1 MALQQEVSRLTGIIA
16 EDLVVIDFGEH
27 EGKSVLEIADTEPEF
42 YEYLIN
48 KREEGNFSIRRTK
61 DKIFRLYVQ
70 GRMLN

>member
-1 MALQQEVSRLTGIIA
+1 MALQQEVSPLTGIIA

-27 EGKSVLEIADTEPEF
+27 EGKSVLEIADTEPDF

-48 KREEGNFSIRRTK
+48 QREEGNFSIRRTK